1 MAKLDSNNLDAIK
14 DLIEVT
20 VGEAIKTNG
29 MVTKEDTNHLST
41 ENEFFGKMD
50 DAMGKLKA
58 IREEQ
63 TVQSQM
69 EGTIAFHQYPI

>member
-20 VGEAIKTNG
+20 VGEAIETRG
-29 MVTKEDTNHLST
+29 MVTKEDTNHLPT
-41 ENEFFGKMD
+41 ENEFFGKM

-63 TVQSQM
+63 PV
-69 EGTIAFHQYPI
+69 

>member
-20 VGEAIKTNG
+20 VGEAIETKG
-29 MVTKEDTNHLST
+29 MVTKEDTSHLPT
-41 ENEFFGKMD
+41 KDEFYGNTNE
-50 DAMGKLKA
+50 AMGELKA

-63 TVQSQM
+63 PV
-69 EGTIAFHQYPI
+69 